1 MVLKAI
7 KALLSR
13 PSGTP
18 SEPVLGDFT
27 PELQLATTALLCEV
41 IRADRR
47 VSGAEKQVAESITR
61 KALGLPLEEVRD
73 LMGEAQTALI
83 DERSFDKFS
92 RLIST
97 SFTLDQKRYLL
108 ELLWTCALSDERL
121 ERNEDYVVRKVG
133 RALSLNPLDI
143 VDAKQKAEA
152 SYVRRRR
159 DS

>member
-1 MVLKAI
+1 MFEVI
-7 KALLSR
+7 KRLWSR
-13 PSGTP
+13 RGGTP
-18 SEPVLGDFT
+18 SGPILGELT
-27 PELQLATTALLCEV
+27 PELRLATTAMLCEV

-47 VSGAEKQVAESITR
+47 VSGTEMQVEETITH

-73 LMGEAQTALI
+73 LMVEAKASLGNA
-83 DERSFDKFS
+83 RSFDRFS
-92 RLIST
+92 QIISA
-97 SFTLDQKRYLL
+97 SFTLEQKRYLL

-152 SYVRRRR
+152 YNVRRRR

>member
-1 MVLKAI
+1 VFEAI
-7 KALLSR
+7 KRFWSR
-13 PSGTP
+13 RGETPSGP
-18 SEPVLGDFT
+18 GLGDLT
-27 PELQLATTALLCEV
+27 PELRLATTALLCEV
-41 IRADRR
+41 IRADQR
-47 VSGAEKQVAESITR
+47 VSGAEMQVAESITH

-73 LMGEAQTALI
+73 LMGEAKASLNDKQ
-83 DERSFDKFS
+83 SFDKFS

-97 SFTLDQKRYLL
+97 SFTLEQKRYLL

-133 RALSLNPLDI
+133 RALSMNPLDI

>member
-1 MVLKAI
+1 M
-7 KALLSR
+7 
-13 PSGTP
+13 
-18 SEPVLGDFT
+18 
-27 PELQLATTALLCEV
+27 
-41 IRADRR
+41 
-47 VSGAEKQVAESITR
+47 QVAESITR

-73 LMGEAQTALI
+73 LMVEAKASLG
-83 DERSFDKFS
+83 DARSFDRFS

-97 SFTLDQKRYLL
+97 SFTMEQKRYML

-152 SYVRRRR
+152 YHVRRRR